1 MSSIP
6 VKAMTV
12 QRARQLL
19 DSGDVSAVELTE
31 AFLDRIDAIDPLV
44 QAFVTVTGAR
54 ARRQALEA
62 DERISHG
69 NADALTGIPMQLK
82 DNMATKGVRTT
93 CSSRMLANF
102 VPPYDA
108 TVTRKLFDR
117 GAVLV
122 GKGNLDEF
130 AMGSSTENSAFF
142 PTHNPWNIERVPGG
156 SSGGP
161 AAAVASGEC
170 VYALGSDT
178 GGSIRQPASFCGVV
192 GLKPTYGLVSRYGL
206 VAFAS
211 SLDQIGPITKN
222 VGDAAIVLNAIAGP
236 DPRDATSID
245 SHVPDYTRSLTG
257 SIEGL
262 RVGIPKEYFVDGV
275 DPGVEASIRTA
286 IETMEGMGAIVAETS
301 LPSTSYAMAVYY
313 IVAPSEASAN
323 LARYDGVKYGYSV
336 DSRLRGN
343 DDVGR
348 GNDMM
353 GRGYDAMGRGYDDGV
368 CGNDAMG
375 RGYDDAVCGN
385 DVMGRGYDAM
395 GRGYDAMG
403 RGYDAMGSGYDDG
416 VGMTTWDAL
425 ERTRQ
430 DGFGAEVKRRIM
442 LGTYALSAG
451 YYDAWYK
458 KALQVRTL
466 IRREFDAAFQNFDV
480 LVSPTSPTVAFP
492 LGEKTE
498 DPYTMYLND
507 VFTQPANIAGIPAI
521 SVPAGMCDGLPVGL
535 QFMAS
540 HFQEAKILRAAYAYE
555 QATEWHMLRPEI

>member
-44 QAFVTVTGAR
+44 QAFVTVTRGR

-142 PTHNPWNIERVPGG
+142 PTRNPWNIERVPGG

-245 SHVPDYTRSLTG
+245 SRVPDYTRSLTG
-257 SIEGL
+257 SIAGL

-343 DDVGR
+343 DV
-348 GNDMM
+348 
-353 GRGYDAMGRGYDDGV
+353 
-368 CGNDAMG
+368 MG

-385 DVMGRGYDAM
+385 DMMGRGCDAM
-395 GRGYDAMG
+395 GRGYDVMG
-403 RGYDAMGSGYDDG
+403 RGNDMMGRGYDDG

-480 LVSPTSPTVAFP
+480 LVSPTAPTVAFP

-540 HFQEAKILRAAYAYE
+540 HFHEAKILRAAYAYE
-555 QATEWHMLRPEI
+555 QATEWHTLRPEI